1 MYPFLLI
8 HFVFKELAETKVFN
22 CRKIVSVAQDT
33 ITDLQG
39 AL

>member
-1 MYPFLLI
+1 MHPFLLI
-8 HFVFKELAETKVFN
+8 HFVFKELAETKVFK
-22 CRKIVSVAQDT
+22 CQKIIAVAQAT